1 MRNNL
6 DISGHITLEGSKS
19 ILNRVLII
27 ASYLKRPIKIIN
39 PSNCLDIATMADNL
53 CKLGMKIDKS
63 QNTWIVSPPEKL
75 NKSGELSILDSGT
88 AYRFITARIASIQ
101 NGEYIV
107 NISDQLKPRPI
118 EPLLDIL
125 NNISSKIEMK
135 GDSLIINGAL
145 LEGGIF
151 NLPADISS
159 QFISSLL
166 LIAPSYKNN
175 LELILKGE
183 VVSRSYIDMTI
194 KIMRDF
200 GVIADFDGKRIIIR
214 AGQKYNDLEE
224 YKIEP
229 DYSSACYFWALGA
242 LSKSVVSTNKINT
255 TSLQPDYKF
264 LKILEKIGAKI
275 EIEKDKICV
284 SHGKL
289 KGLSVDMRDMP
300 DQVPTLAVLAL
311 FADSKTAIINI
322 EHLKHKE
329 SNRIE
334 ALNTELSNIGANI
347 NYNNGILTINPIRTI
362 PKTITLE
369 TYYDHRLVMAFHILM
384 ILFPHVSISNI
395 SSVDKSY
402 PKFLEDIKSLKS

>member
-1 MRNNL
+1 M
-6 DISGHITLEGSKS
+6 D
-19 ILNRVLII
+19 
-27 ASYLKRPIKIIN
+27 
-39 PSNCLDIATMADNL
+39 
-53 CKLGMKIDKS
+53 
-63 QNTWIVSPPEKL
+63 
-75 NKSGELSILDSGT
+75 
-88 AYRFITARIASIQ
+88 
-101 NGEYIV
+101 
-107 NISDQLKPRPI
+107 
-118 EPLLDIL
+118 
-125 NNISSKIEMK
+125 SKIELK

-145 LEGGIF
+145 LEGGVF

-166 LIAPSYKNN
+166 LIAPSYKND
-175 LELILKGE
+175 LELFLEGE

-194 KIMRDF
+194 MIMRDF
-200 GVIADFDGKRIIIR
+200 GVIVDFDGKRIFIK

-242 LSKSVVSTNKINT
+242 LSRSVVSTNTINT

-264 LKILEKIGAKI
+264 LTILINIGTKI

-289 KGLSVDMRDMP
+289 KGISVDMRDMP

-311 FADSKTAIINI
+311 FADSKTTITNI
-322 EHLKHKE
+322 EHLKYKE

-334 ALNTELSNIGANI
+334 ALITELSRIGADI
-347 NYNNGILTINPIRTI
+347 NYKNGTLTTNPLNHI
-362 PKTITLE
+362 PEVITLN
-369 TYYDHRLVMAFHILM
+369 TYKDHRLVMAFHILK
-384 ILFPHVSISNI
+384 ILFPQISINNT

-402 PKFLEDIKSLKS
+402 PNFLDDVKSL